1 MNIIVF
7 TLNTKA
13 KSEYRNGNGEIDHNE
28 YPVHIKLDTDYSN
41 GFILK
46 IEDTPGS
53 WHMSTLMGDRYG
65 NAYNE
70 NNQVLS
76 IHGMKWMCV
85 NIFDLLKEA
94 NETLEKMNMKV
105 IPDNR

>member
-1 MNIIVF
+1 MDTIVF

-13 KSEYRNGNGEIDHNE
+13 KSEYRDGDGKITCKE
-28 YPVHIKLDTDYSN
+28 YPVHIKLDTHHKY

-53 WHMSTLMGDRYG
+53 WYMSTLMGNRYG
-65 NAYNE
+65 NSYSE
-70 NNQVLS
+70 DNQILS
-76 IHGMKWMCV
+76 IYGMDWMCV

-94 NETLEKMNMKV
+94 NETLENMDIK
-105 IPDNR
+105 IMSENR